1 MRIAELE
8 KKLIQ
13 HNIST
18 LKSGDEKDKVIQK
31 MVDMKNWFNE
41 VVKSKAD
48 LQQELINSEE
58 EKLKISK
65 ALIELQIIN
74 ANMVSIFSL
83 N

>member
-31 MVDMKNWFNE
+31 MVDMKNRFNE
-41 VVKSKAD
+41 VWSTEPTIRID
-48 LQQELINSEE
+48 RLQRLKEYNNLKTIL
-58 EKLKISK
+58 KL
-65 ALIELQIIN
+65 N
-74 ANMVSIFSL
+74 
-83 N
+83 

>member
-1 MRIAELE
+1 
-8 KKLIQ
+8 LIQ